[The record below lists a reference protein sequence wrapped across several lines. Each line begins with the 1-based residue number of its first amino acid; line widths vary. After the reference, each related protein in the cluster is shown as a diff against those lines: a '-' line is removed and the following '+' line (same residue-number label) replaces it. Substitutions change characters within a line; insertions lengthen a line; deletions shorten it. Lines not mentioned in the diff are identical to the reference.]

1 MKYTIVKDRYLD
13 KYVLWE
19 NHRNYKVMLYS
30 GYKYQCESYLK
41 YVVGGYIETV

>member
-1 MKYTIVKDRYLD
+1 MKYTITKDKYLD

-19 NHRNYKVMLYS
+19 NHKNYKVMLYS

-41 YVVGGYIETV
+41 YVVGGYIEAV